1 MPIENYD
8 HSFAMTSSTTTM
20 MASCLAVFVPET
32 INSRTFRDVVD
43 RCQVILNSL
52 GDFNHSVFGNEP
64 WQRIVYLGSGGLL
77 DAVRESSLKVLELTA
92 DKLAAFYDSP
102 TGFHHGP
109 ESLVSGVY
117 LQPTLYTTRQCNL
130 DLLAELRHDRQA
142 MCVVA
147 ISSENDAVIETG
159 PHILLPPSRQFIDM
173 ELAFCFLMYAQIF
186 ALTQSISVSNIQIP
200 LPPAAQSNRVVQ
212 GVVIHP

>member
-1 MPIENYD
+1 MHPLLLVSFARSGNNSESVAIVELQIISFQSITTFTCNGAGSLHQNAVENDNAFALLMPIENYD

-20 MASCLAVFVPET
+20 MASCLAVFVPGT

-117 LQPTLYTTRQCNL
+117 LQPTLYTP
-130 DLLAELRHDRQA
+130 
-142 MCVVA
+142 M
-147 ISSENDAVIETG
+147 
-159 PHILLPPSRQFIDM
+159 
-173 ELAFCFLMYAQIF
+173 
-186 ALTQSISVSNIQIP
+186 
-200 LPPAAQSNRVVQ
+200 
-212 GVVIHP
+212 